1 MSEIHSGADKTV
13 PLLVAEDLT
22 KSFHDG
28 LEKLHVLKGVNLKIE
43 RGEMVAITGPSGAG
57 KSTLLHLL
65 GTLDRPTDGKVYLEG
80 ADIYGLPDAKLAP
93 VRNKRIGFVFQFY
106 HLLPEFSVFE
116 NVLLPAMAGGKGK
129 TARERA
135 SRLLDRIG
143 LGKRMH
149 HLPGQLSGGEMQ
161 RTAIARALINNPD
174 IVFADEPTGN
184 LDSDNSTSIL
194 NLMKELNEEDRQTF
208 VIATHDCSIAGQAK
222 RVLSLTDGRLVD
234 N

>member
-13 PLLVAEDLT
+13 PLLAAENLR

-28 LEKLHVLKGVNLKIE
+28 LEKLHVLKGVNIRIE
-43 RGEMVAITGPSGAG
+43 KGEMVAITGPSGAG

-80 ADIYGLPDAKLAP
+80 ADIYGLPDTELAL
-93 VRNKRIGFVFQFY
+93 VRNKRIGFIFQFY

-116 NVLLPAMAGGKGK
+116 NVLLPAMAGGKGRP
-129 TARERA
+129 ARKRA
-135 SRLLDRIG
+135 FQLLDRIG
-143 LGKRMH
+143 LNKRTH
-149 HLPGQLSGGEMQ
+149 YLPGQLSGGEMQ

-194 NLMKELNEEDRQTF
+194 NLMKELNEENRQTF

-222 RVLSLTDGRLVD
+222 RVLSLTDGRLV
-234 N
+234 

>member
-1 MSEIHSGADKTV
+1 MSKVHSGAEQAL
-13 PLLVAEDLT
+13 PLLVAENLT

-28 LEKLHVLKGVNLKIE
+28 LEELHVLRGVNLRIE
-43 RGEMVAITGPSGAG
+43 KGEMLAITGPSGAG

-129 TARERA
+129 TARGRA
-135 SRLLDRIG
+135 LQLLDRIG

-174 IVFADEPTGN
+174 VVFADEPTGN
-184 LDSDNSTSIL
+184 LDRDNSMSIL
-194 NLMKELNEEDRQTF
+194 NLMRELNEEDKQTF
-208 VIATHDCSIAGQAK
+208 VIATHDCSIAEQAK
-222 RVLSLTDGRLVD
+222 RVLSLTDGRLV
-234 N
+234 

>member
-116 NVLLPAMAGGKGK
+116 NVLLPAMASGKGK

>member
-1 MSEIHSGADKTV
+1 MSKVHSGAEQAL
-13 PLLVAEDLT
+13 PLLVAENLT

-28 LEKLHVLKGVNLKIE
+28 LEELHVLRGVNLRIE
-43 RGEMVAITGPSGAG
+43 KGEMLAITGPSGAG

-129 TARERA
+129 TARGRA
-135 SRLLDRIG
+135 LQLLDRIG
-143 LGKRMH
+143 LGKRC
-149 HLPGQLSGGEMQ
+149 
-161 RTAIARALINNPD
+161 
-174 IVFADEPTGN
+174 
-184 LDSDNSTSIL
+184 
-194 NLMKELNEEDRQTF
+194 KERRLR
-208 VIATHDCSIAGQAK
+208 
-222 RVLSLTDGRLVD
+222 GR
-234 N
+234 